1 MRLSS
6 VSPATLCVGVLVRWN
21 CVIKYVQQVFFFLLC
36 DCMVSMSFLLG
47 LVLWEL
53 GAHDQNLSVGMNRVL
68 LIKTTSA
75 WSAHVIAD
83 CYTEMLHSDED
94 SFESKDV
101 DFCWQVACTGY
112 FLAWIYIRSD
122 LLSFI
127 LLLSVNACQCSKF
140 RYTAKFG
147 RFTNLSIPRHPDF
160 LHIEVM
166 GMPSVSQRDA
176 LM

>member
-6 VSPATLCVGVLVRWN
+6 VSPATLECWLGATVSLNMSSRV
-21 CVIKYVQQVFFFLLC
+21 FLLC
-36 DCMVSMSFLLG
+36 DCMVGISLLG

-53 GAHDQNLSVGMNRVL
+53 GAQDQNLSVGRIWVF

-75 WSAHVIAD
+75 WSSWNSWLWHRDATQRD
-83 CYTEMLHSDED
+83 KD

-140 RYTAKFG
+140 RYPAKFG
-147 RFTNLSIPRHPDF
+147 RFTNLSIPRRPDF